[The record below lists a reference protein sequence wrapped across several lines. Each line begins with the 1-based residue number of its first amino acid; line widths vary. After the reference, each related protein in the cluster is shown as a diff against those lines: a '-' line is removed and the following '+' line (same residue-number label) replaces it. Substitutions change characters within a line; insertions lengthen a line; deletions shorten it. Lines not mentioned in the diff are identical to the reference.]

1 LRERRFVN
9 AVEGV
14 SLSGRLHDYPHNSA
28 AACGNGD
35 DRAGHVVACHYTDQA
50 ERFRMLAAAP
60 ETWAQKPFAI

>member
-1 LRERRFVN
+1 MIIRTIQRR
-9 AVEGV
+9 
-14 SLSGRLHDYPHNSA
+14 HA
-28 AACGNGD
+28 ATGD